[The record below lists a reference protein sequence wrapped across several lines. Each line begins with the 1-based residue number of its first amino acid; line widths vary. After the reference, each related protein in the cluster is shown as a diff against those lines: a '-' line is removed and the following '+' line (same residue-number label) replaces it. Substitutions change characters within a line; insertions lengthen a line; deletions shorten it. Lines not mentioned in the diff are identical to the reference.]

1 MFLKEKKVNVKSLVD
16 RHQTVAYL
24 LREFMSS
31 CDVYS
36 SNIDVLAS
44 MSDSLLALLNAAAVP
59 IGDFG
64 STPPSINESKRHTK

>member
-1 MFLKEKKVNVKSLVD
+1 
-16 RHQTVAYL
+16 VAYL

-44 MSDSLLALLNAAAVP
+44 MSDSLLALLKAAAVP

-64 STPPSINESKRHTK
+64 STPPSINESKRHTKLPL

>member
-1 MFLKEKKVNVKSLVD
+1 VKSPAD
-16 RHQTVAYL
+16 RHKTEAYL

-36 SNIDVLAS
+36 RNIDVLAS
-44 MSDSLLALLNAAAVP
+44 LSDSLLALLNAAAVP

>member
-1 MFLKEKKVNVKSLVD
+1 VKSLVD
-16 RHQTVAYL
+16 GHQTVAYL

-44 MSDSLLALLNAAAVP
+44 MSDSLFALLNAAAVP

>member
-1 MFLKEKKVNVKSLVD
+1 VTSAAG
-16 RHQTVAYL
+16 RHQRVAYL

-31 CDVYS
+31 CEVYS

-64 STPPSINESKRHTK
+64 STPPSINKYKTHAKLPL